1 MEDDIENIEM
11 RPANARR
18 TFTLRNNVARQV
30 VNFMPSRQN
39 PHSEYNYSYKCMAYT
54 YNTIILK
61 I

>member
-1 MEDDIENIEM
+1 MEMEDDIENIEM

-39 PHSEYNYSYKCMAYT
+39 PHSEY
-54 YNTIILK
+54 I
-61 I
+61 